1 MFLAALPMSLFVLEP
16 TSDFETVGPS
26 PHCFNYEAVELI
38 HRNQELLQQMA
49 KVAEARYSAGKA
61 MQQDII
67 KAGIEVAIFE
77 NRLICRNSP
86 VPCRHFTHLHPLWK
100 IISS

>member
-1 MFLAALPMSLFVLEP
+1 
-16 TSDFETVGPS
+16 
-26 PHCFNYEAVELI
+26 
-38 HRNQELLQQMA
+38 
-49 KVAEARYSAGKA
+49 VAEARYSAGKA